1 MRWRLVRYNPG
12 CQCLFDET
20 DDCAIVSDSESPIL
34 RGCILMRDE
43 DFSEA
48 LESSLLYEEALAMLK
63 SIHGRLNSDP
73 MYKIVLGNRL
83 EIIVIQVIIF

>member
-20 DDCAIVSDSESPIL
+20 GDCAIVSDSESPIL

-63 SIHGRLNSDP
+63 SIYGRPNSDP

-83 EIIVIQVIIF
+83 EIIVIQVVIF